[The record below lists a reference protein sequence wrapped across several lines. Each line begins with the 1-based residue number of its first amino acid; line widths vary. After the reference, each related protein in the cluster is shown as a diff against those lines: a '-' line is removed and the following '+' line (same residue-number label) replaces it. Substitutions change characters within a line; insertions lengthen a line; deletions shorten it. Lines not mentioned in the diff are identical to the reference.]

1 MEMFAES
8 DEEEGM
14 AYTWQQQTGHGTV
27 SPTAGDEADDAELLA
42 AALKEDDEPEDNSV
56 TAI

>member
-1 MEMFAES
+1 MLWAINFSSLKIFVKAIMCIQLFV
-8 DEEEGM
+8 M
-14 AYTWQQQTGHGTV
+14 
-27 SPTAGDEADDAELLA
+27 TAGDEADDAELLA